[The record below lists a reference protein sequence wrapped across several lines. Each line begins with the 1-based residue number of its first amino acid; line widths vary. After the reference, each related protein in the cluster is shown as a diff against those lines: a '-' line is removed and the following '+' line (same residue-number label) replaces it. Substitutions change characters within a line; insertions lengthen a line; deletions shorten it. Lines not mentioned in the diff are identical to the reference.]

1 MIHIAL
7 LIFVVILVLGLV
19 AMQDMV
25 DRPQE
30 YDIIHFAIV
39 LTCFLISM
47 LYIVGYIDYMFIQ

>member
-1 MIHIAL
+1 MIHLAL
-7 LIFVVILVLGLV
+7 LVFVVILVLGLV

-39 LTCFLISM
+39 LTCFLLSM
-47 LYIVGYIDYMFIQ
+47 FFIVGYIDYMCIN